1 MTAAQAWWKCAL
13 GFAAS
18 LETRNR
24 VDEAAAAEG
33 LTRSAWLRQA
43 ALEKLARA
51 IDEQQSPSLIP
62 DSTEKEFV

>member
-1 MTAAQAWWKCAL
+1 MTETAWWKVGLA
-13 GFAAS
+13 FAAT

-43 ALEKLARA
+43 AMEKLARA
-51 IDEQQSPSLIP
+51 ISESPSVVP
-62 DSTEKEFV
+62 EDEKENA